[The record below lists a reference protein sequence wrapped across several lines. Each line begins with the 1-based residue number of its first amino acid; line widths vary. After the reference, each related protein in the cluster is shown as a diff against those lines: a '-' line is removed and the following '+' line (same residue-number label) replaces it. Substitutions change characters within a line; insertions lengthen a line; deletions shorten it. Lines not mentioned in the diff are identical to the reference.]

1 MWLLVSQLSLYIAN
15 FMLSERARGVWRLR
29 LRFEILLDSRLK
41 EFGTA
46 VLTLH
51 KRAN

>member
-15 FMLSERARGVWRLR
+15 FMVSEGARLR
-29 LRFEILLDSRLK
+29 LRFVILLNSRLK
-41 EFGTA
+41 EIGRA

-51 KRAN
+51 K